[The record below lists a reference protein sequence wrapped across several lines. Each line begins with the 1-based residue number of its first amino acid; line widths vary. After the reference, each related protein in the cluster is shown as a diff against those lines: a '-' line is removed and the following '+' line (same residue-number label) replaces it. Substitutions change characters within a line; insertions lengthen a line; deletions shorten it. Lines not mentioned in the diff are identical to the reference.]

1 MTSPPKSTLDSLRS
15 GLDKVKEITKDA
27 EAVQQRLAE
36 ARVIAERM
44 AVKSEPTPTDET
56 VRCDKCGI
64 EITTGMQAM
73 LCPKADDCELWP
85 HDSDIETE
93 RFAWQ
98 MWKGYAHQAFDQMRA
113 ERDALKAALA
123 SAREREGI
131 VERLRTACNVGLA
144 FIGHEYPDSP
154 VTNAYAK
161 SCEAKL
167 RALAPSQPQ
176 APEDLSGEEKT
187 NG

>member
-15 GLDKVKEITKDA
+15 VLDKLKEITKDA

-44 AVKSEPTPTDET
+44 AVKSEPTPRDET

-85 HDSDIETE
+85 LDSDIETE

-113 ERDALKAALA
+113 ECDAHKSSLA
-123 SAREREGI
+123 SAAREREGM
-131 VERLRTACNVGLA
+131 VERFIFEIQSVGA
-144 FIGHEYPDSP
+144 DWERVGDYQKRDA
-154 VTNAYAK
+154 VAYLVRH
-161 SCEAKL
+161 L
-167 RALAPSQPQ
+167 RALAPSQTQ
-176 APEDLSGEEKT
+176 APDHLSGEEKT
-187 NG
+187 